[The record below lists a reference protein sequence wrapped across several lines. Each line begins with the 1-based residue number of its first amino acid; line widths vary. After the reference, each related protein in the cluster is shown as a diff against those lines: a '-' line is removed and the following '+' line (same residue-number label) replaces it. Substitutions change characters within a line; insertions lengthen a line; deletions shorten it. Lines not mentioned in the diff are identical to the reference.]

1 MRKRH
6 GPPSFRSVRPAKMP
20 RGRRRCRG
28 DALVAWSALPLP
40 RKRPGRRQS
49 GPSRPAP
56 VVGAPSDEAPVGAV
70 VAAKA
75 PGGTAAAAEAPWWH
89 RRCRGGAG
97 AVALP

>member
-56 VVGAPSDEAPVGAV
+56 VVGAPSDEAPVASALSLPRKRL
-70 VAAKA
+70 VAPPLQRKRL
-75 PGGTAAAAEAPWWH
+75 GGTAVAAVVPV
-89 RRCRGGAG
+89 R
-97 AVALP
+97 